1 MTIPATIS
9 RIGATLLA
17 MLRTRLELAAL
28 ELQEE
33 TQRVFGYVAW
43 GIAAAF
49 FGVVAVLLLILFVL
63 VLFWDTH
70 RLLAVGGMTLLFAL
84 GSVLA
89 FFKVRGDLTTRG
101 PIMAA
106 TLAELRKDAQAV
118 KGEPID
124 DHKI

>member
-1 MTIPATIS
+1 MTISATIS
-9 RIGATLLA
+9 RIGANLVA
-17 MLRTRLELAAL
+17 MLRTRLELAAI

-33 TQRVFGYVAW
+33 THRLLGYLAW
-43 GIAAAF
+43 GVAAAF
-49 FGVVAVLLLILFVL
+49 FAVVAVLLAILFVL

-84 GSVLA
+84 GSLLA
-89 FFKVRGDLTTRG
+89 FLKVKGELSSRP

-124 DHKI
+124 EH

>member
-1 MTIPATIS
+1 MTITATVG
-9 RIGATLLA
+9 RIGANLLA
-17 MLRTRLELAAL
+17 MLRTRLELAAI

-33 TQRVFGYVAW
+33 THRLFGYLAW
-43 GIAAAF
+43 GVAAAF
-49 FGVVAVLLLILFVL
+49 FGVVAVLLAILFVL

-89 FFKVRGDLTTRG
+89 FFKVRGDLTSR
-101 PIMAA
+101 PPLMAA
-106 TLAELRKDAQAV
+106 TLAELRKDAHAV

-124 DHKI
+124 EHTA

>member
-1 MTIPATIS
+1 MTISATIS
-9 RIGATLLA
+9 RIGANLLA
-17 MLRTRLELAAL
+17 MLRTRLELAAI

-33 TQRVFGYVAW
+33 THRLLGYLAW
-43 GIAAAF
+43 GVAAAF
-49 FGVVAVLLLILFVL
+49 FAVVAVLLAILFVL

-70 RLLAVGGMTLLFAL
+70 RLLAVGGMILLFAL
-84 GSVLA
+84 GSLLA
-89 FFKVRGDLTTRG
+89 FLKVKGELSSRP

-124 DHKI
+124 EH